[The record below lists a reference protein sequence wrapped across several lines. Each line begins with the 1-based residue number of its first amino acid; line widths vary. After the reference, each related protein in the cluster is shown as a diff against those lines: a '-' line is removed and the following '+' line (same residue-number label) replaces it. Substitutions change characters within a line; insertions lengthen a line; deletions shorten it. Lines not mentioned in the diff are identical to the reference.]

1 MCFYYEIFNLF
12 NSVLY
17 RSPNDIALVKL
28 ERPVEL
34 NDGVNFVCLPLGK
47 DTFYRTHNGTKT
59 GLNYCLIL
67 FKARIF

>member
-34 NDGVNFVCLPLGK
+34 NNGVNFVCLPFGK
-47 DTFYRTHNGTKT
+47 FYKSHSAVVQK
-59 GLNYCLIL
+59 
-67 FKARIF
+67 KV